1 MFCGDG
7 ANDVGALKSS
17 LVGLSIACSAEASIA
32 APLTSSQSS
41 PGAVLQV
48 VAEGRCSLSAAF
60 VIFRFMMC
68 YAFIQV
74 RELLLCMS
82 YVYAREFTQT
92 LGKGKSRKS
101 DP

>member
-17 LVGLSIACSAEASIA
+17 LVGLSIACSAEAHIA
-32 APLTSSQSS
+32 APLTSNNSS

-74 RELLLCMS
+74 GVFECCKNAAVAFFS
-82 YVYAREFTQT
+82 TSFT
-92 LGKGKSRKS
+92 
-101 DP
+101 